1 MKQLTPWKVKY
12 KLRREGGWPRQKG
25 QSGNKEWED
34 DKIFTLIHAWSVIEQ
49 LFYSKHL
56 RDEKMKSLE
65 KIKGI
70 LHENGIKVTVKQ
82 IMNKIHLLRNNYS
95 DERCREEAASK
106 KSCSAQDDFGPSKCL
121 FFNLS
126 LLRNNLIPQVT
137 EKNWKQPQMEI
148 MQNPRGQKTSRP
160 VLGKMSIQRK

>member
-1 MKQLTPWKVKY
+1 MGRWQNFYLNTRMVCYWT
-12 KLRREGGWPRQKG
+12 
-25 QSGNKEWED
+25 
-34 DKIFTLIHAWSVIEQ
+34 TLLLQASC
-49 LFYSKHL
+49 KHL
-56 RDEKMKSLE
+56 HDEKMKSLE

-137 EKNWKQPQMEI
+137 EKNLKQPQMEI
-148 MQNPRGQKTSRP
+148 MENPWGQKTSRP